1 MGWHYYRRLGSEK
14 EKATLPVKVILK
26 RLLPL
31 FRSYFKYLSIIA
43 LMYVLRMVLNLVLP
57 LFVAG
62 LVDSA
67 YTGNI
72 PELTKY
78 SIYFLAF
85 SLALWVI
92 GYIRIY
98 FISVT
103 GQSFIRDLRNK
114 LFQTLL
120 KTKIE
125 VLKKEETGK
134 IVSRVMNDVDV
145 IGETFTSNIIDV
157 FIQIITM
164 LGAFFIMFTI
174 NLELTLAILPLIP
187 LIFIL
192 NYFFTTRAMKV
203 FRKAREAVAKV
214 TSKVEQEVSG
224 AAVSKTFIQRKER
237 NIREFRKVSMEYVQA
252 NVESTKIVSSVG
264 PTMSVIRAMGVALI
278 LYLGGS
284 LILQGKLTVGNLL
297 AFYGYLDM
305 FFRPLRTLAIFFNTV
320 QSALAAAERITNL
333 LQAEQEK
340 SGNLRKKVEGYVE
353 FKDVVFGYEPGNPVI
368 KGVSLS
374 AGPGEIVAIVGPT
387 GSGKSTLAKL
397 LLRFYDPW
405 SGVITLDGEPIQYYD
420 LEYLRKV
427 IAYVPQEPAVLS
439 GKVIDNIVASSNVD
453 RKYVEKI
460 ISELGV
466 KHIFDPMPN
475 GLETELVAEGKNI
488 SKGQKQVI
496 SLLRAVVASPKV
508 LVLDEATSNVDVE
521 TELRIYDRLIDLVRE
536 KKITL
541 IVIAHRILAIT
552 GADRIYVLQDG
563 KIVEEGKHE
572 ELIRRKGLYYRL
584 WKLQSEGVMEAVPV
598 T

>member
-340 SGNLRKKVEGYVE
+340 SGNLRKKVKGYVE

-368 KGVSLS
+368 KSVSLS